1 MSYSQITTAQV
12 QVTGPPIEVDWD
24 ICEYYPDPNP
34 QQRTTY
40 RSAEVAARMG
50 GGDTPCSTF
59 DVTYTGFTP
68 QAEAAFQYAVDI
80 WSFLIESDV
89 TIKINAQFTALGTGV
104 LGSASAA
111 SYYGLTGAGIPADTS
126 FPSALA
132 DKRVGSDIDPAGT
145 DINANF
151 SNSFPFYF
159 GTDANPGGQ
168 YDFVSVVLHE
178 LGHGLGFAGL
188 GRVDDNDAPTQ
199 GILRFASGRV
209 SIWDRFIENGSGNSI
224 LTFADPS
231 AALLS
236 EYTGNNLFC
245 NSAAATAENGGANPR
260 TYAPTTWAG
269 GSSYSHWNEGSY
281 AAGNINS
288 LMTPQIG
295 AGEAIHDPGPV
306 ALGFMEDM
314 GWTLCVQCADGDGD
328 GFTDIAC
335 GGTDCDDNDPN
346 NYPGNT
352 EVCDGQDNNCDGQ
365 IDEGFDSDGDGVTT
379 CQGDCDDNDPNNFP
393 GNTEVCDGLDNNC
406 DGQID
411 EGCTPNDGPET
422 AIQLSIGDTVC
433 ETIIASTNEF
443 ATDSMVG
450 DTSCTDYDG
459 GDVWFYIVA
468 PVTGEVTVEV
478 TPSVLANP
486 MDDSVLSAYSTDSMG
501 AIVAEI
507 DCNDNTTGL
516 FSKIELAGL
525 IEGDII
531 LFRVN
536 SYDTEIKG
544 PFNICAWSPSTLGV
558 IEGNFE
564 GFDYYPNP
572 VDNVLHLKAQNS
584 IDTITIYNMLG
595 QKITTR
601 TPNTIESDIDMS
613 ELQTGVYFV
622 NVRIGNTTRIISVI
636 KK

>member
-346 NYPGNT
+346 N
-352 EVCDGQDNNCDGQ
+352 
-365 IDEGFDSDGDGVTT
+365 
-379 CQGDCDDNDPNNFP
+379 FP

-411 EGCTPNDGPET
+411 EGCTPNDGPGT

-516 FSKIELAGL
+516 FSRIELAGL

>member
-346 NYPGNT
+346 NFPGNT

-365 IDEGFDSDGDGVTT
+365 IDEGFDSDGDGVTA

-411 EGCTPNDGPET
+411 EGCTPNDGPGT

-516 FSKIELAGL
+516 FSRIELAGL

>member
-40 RSAEVAARMG
+40 RSAEVAARMD

-260 TYAPTTWAG
+260 TYAPTPWAG

-346 NYPGNT
+346 N
-352 EVCDGQDNNCDGQ
+352 
-365 IDEGFDSDGDGVTT
+365 
-379 CQGDCDDNDPNNFP
+379 FP

-433 ETIIASTNEF
+433 ETIIVSTNEF

-516 FSKIELAGL
+516 FSRIELAGL

>member
-1 MSYSQITTAQV
+1 
-12 QVTGPPIEVDWD
+12 
-24 ICEYYPDPNP
+24 
-34 QQRTTY
+34 
-40 RSAEVAARMG
+40 
-50 GGDTPCSTF
+50 
-59 DVTYTGFTP
+59 
-68 QAEAAFQYAVDI
+68 
-80 WSFLIESDV
+80 
-89 TIKINAQFTALGTGV
+89 
-104 LGSASAA
+104 
-111 SYYGLTGAGIPADTS
+111 
-126 FPSALA
+126 
-132 DKRVGSDIDPAGT
+132 
-145 DINANF
+145 
-151 SNSFPFYF
+151 
-159 GTDANPGGQ
+159 
-168 YDFVSVVLHE
+168 
-178 LGHGLGFAGL
+178 
-188 GRVDDNDAPTQ
+188 
-199 GILRFASGRV
+199 
-209 SIWDRFIENGSGNSI
+209 
-224 LTFADPS
+224 
-231 AALLS
+231 
-236 EYTGNNLFC
+236 
-245 NSAAATAENGGANPR
+245 
-260 TYAPTTWAG
+260 
-269 GSSYSHWNEGSY
+269 
-281 AAGNINS
+281 
-288 LMTPQIG
+288 MTPQIG

-314 GWTLCVQCADGDGD
+314 GWTLCVQCADSDGD

-346 NYPGNT
+346 NFPGNT
-352 EVCDGQDNNCDGQ
+352 EVCDGQDNNCDGQIDEGFDSDGDGVTTCQGDCDDNDPNNFPGNTEVCDGLDNNCDGQIDEGFDSDGDGVTTCQGDCDDNDPNNFPGNTEVCDGLDNNCDGQ

-433 ETIIASTNEF
+433 ETIIVSTNEF

-516 FSKIELAGL
+516 FSRIELAGL